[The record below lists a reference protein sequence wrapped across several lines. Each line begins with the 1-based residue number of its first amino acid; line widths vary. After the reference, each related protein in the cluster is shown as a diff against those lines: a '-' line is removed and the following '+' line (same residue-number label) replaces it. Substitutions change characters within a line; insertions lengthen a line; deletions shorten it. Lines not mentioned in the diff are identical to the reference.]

1 MIPPVLSSDTAFTD
15 VSASRLN
22 HEYPSS
28 TVPLSP
34 YSATRNVSKLPA
46 CTLTVVSLITFLSM
60 ESGFEKLMFPL
71 AFELQPEAVP
81 FHHHDSAG
89 CSGNAKSC
97 RGGVYSVFVITLEPS
112 QPTQYS
118 LTRDQFPGTIHRVS
132 LYTVLASTLTTHR
145 TFPQGTVLRMLWLL
159 FPSIPR

>member
-1 MIPPVLSSDTAFTD
+1 
-15 VSASRLN
+15 
-22 HEYPSS
+22 
-28 TVPLSP
+28 
-34 YSATRNVSKLPA
+34 
-46 CTLTVVSLITFLSM
+46 M

-89 CSGNAKSC
+89 WSGNAKSC

-132 LYTVLASTLTTHR
+132 LYARLTSLSTRHLVI
-145 TFPQGTVLRMLWLL
+145 PQVAVLRMLSVL
-159 FPSIPR
+159 FPSLPR